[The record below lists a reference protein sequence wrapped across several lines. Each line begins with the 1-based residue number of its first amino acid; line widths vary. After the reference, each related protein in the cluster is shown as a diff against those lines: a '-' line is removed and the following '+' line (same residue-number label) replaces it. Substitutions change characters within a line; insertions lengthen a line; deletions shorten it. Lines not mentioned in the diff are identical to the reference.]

1 VRDQV
6 EDLRGL
12 GMDIHLLNFDGR
24 RQPLNYLRAARESRR
39 IVLQE
44 HFDLVHA
51 HYGLAGAVAALQRR
65 TPVVTTFHGSDYN
78 GWVWWQRHISWIV
91 ARRSFPIVV
100 SKDGRQSLRRPS
112 AAVIPAGV
120 DTELFK
126 PSDRRDARQKLG
138 WKEEGHFV
146 LFPGNRSNR
155 RKRADLFDAVVTEVR
170 KAVPGLHGV
179 ALEGYSREQT
189 ALVLNAVDVTL
200 MTSDREGSPVTVRES
215 LACLTPVVSVEVG
228 DVAQVI
234 ADLPGCA
241 TFPRQPQALAQGV
254 LDALGP
260 QRHPDLRRRAEET
273 SRHQVAE
280 RLAVLYA
287 TVAGRR
293 Q

>member
-1 VRDQV
+1 
-6 EDLRGL
+6 
-12 GMDIHLLNFDGR
+12 
-24 RQPLNYLRAARESRR
+24 
-39 IVLQE
+39 
-44 HFDLVHA
+44 
-51 HYGLAGAVAALQRR
+51 
-65 TPVVTTFHGSDYN
+65 VVTTFHGSDYN

-100 SKDGRQSLRRPS
+100 SKDGRRSLRRPS

-138 WKEEGHFV
+138 WKEEGHYV

-155 RKRADLFDAVVTEVR
+155 RKRADLFDAVVAEVR
-170 KAVPGLHGV
+170 KVVPGLQGV
-179 ALEGYSREQT
+179 ALQGYSREQT

-254 LDALGP
+254 LDALAAE
-260 QRHPDLRRRAEET
+260 RHPDLRLRAEET
-273 SRHQVAE
+273 SRGHVAE
-280 RLAVLYA
+280 RLAALYA
-287 TVAGRR
+287 TVGGRG